1 MDVGK
6 QFAQYL
12 LQGKV
17 ASTSRTSQATHLQ
30 PDKDVFIS
38 VMESWFDIL
47 CSCKQVDS
55 LKECTSTAIDVF
67 ADWKRDI
74 LYCTAKLLINNQ
86 LFEDSIDFLRMALT
100 CTDSHAV
107 EPSELDIQEDLEQ
120 VFNRCIPRWHFRMI
134 NDALRNRSFFNAIK
148 KAIAG
153 GHSSVVDIG
162 AGSGILR

>member
-1 MDVGK
+1 MDIGK

-17 ASTSRTSQATHLQ
+17 AATSRTSQATHLQ
-30 PDKDVFIS
+30 PNKEDFIS

-47 CSCKQVDS
+47 CSWNQVDS

-67 ADWKRDI
+67 PDWKRDI

-86 LFEDSIDFLRMALT
+86 LYEDSIDFLRMALSCNESRAT
-100 CTDSHAV
+100 
-107 EPSELDIQEDLEQ
+107 EPSDLDIQEDLEQ

-134 NDALRNRSFFNAIK
+134 NDISRNRSFFNAIK
-148 KAIAG
+148 KAIADG
-153 GHSSVVDIG
+153 YCSVVDIG